1 MKPQAMDILEEIDI
15 VGIVAASQA
24 SCKGLL
30 DFSTVPFYMF
40 SESDRSLIA
49 KCLEEHRP
57 VECC

>member
-1 MKPQAMDILEEIDI
+1 MDILEEIDI

-30 DFSTVPFYMF
+30 EFSTVPFYTF

-49 KCLEEHRP
+49 ICLEEHRP